1 MNEFSVICRIL
12 GTLFNR
18 SPEDPVT
25 KPLFELIMQDQLKL
39 SWPLEQDELLTQL
52 AASSQDLAL
61 VIKDF
66 KQLFLDPTSAI
77 ADSISQYSEI
87 SATAVNEFL
96 LANAIPLSAEKADR
110 FAAFLLA
117 ASWLEDNAVR
127 DPLLTQIQLFDQFI
141 LPASELFFSQVE
153 THAVSNFY
161 PTLVMITREA
171 LVALREELAEN

>member
-18 SPEDPVT
+18 SPEDPIT
-25 KPLFELIMQDQLKL
+25 KPLFELISQNQLKL

-52 AASSQDLAL
+52 AVSSQDLAL

-77 ADSISQYSEI
+77 ANGISQYSEI

-96 LANAIPLSAEKADR
+96 VANGIPLSAEKADR
-110 FAAFLLA
+110 FAALLLA
-117 ASWLEDNAVR
+117 ASWLEDNAAQ

-141 LPASELFFSQVE
+141 LPESESFFSQVE
-153 THAVSNFY
+153 THAVSDFY
-161 PTLVMITREA
+161 LTLVMITHEA
-171 LVALREELAEN
+171 LVALREELADV

>member
-1 MNEFSVICRIL
+1 MEIRINEFSVICRIL

-18 SPEDPVT
+18 SPEDPVI

-87 SATAVNEFL
+87 SATAVKEFYSQWHT
-96 LANAIPLSAEKADR
+96 AISGKADR
-110 FAAFLLA
+110 FAALLLA
-117 ASWLEDNAVR
+117 ASWLEDNAVQGSVIN
-127 DPLLTQIQLFDQFI
+127 PNSVI
-141 LPASELFFSQVE
+141 
-153 THAVSNFY
+153 
-161 PTLVMITREA
+161 
-171 LVALREELAEN
+171 